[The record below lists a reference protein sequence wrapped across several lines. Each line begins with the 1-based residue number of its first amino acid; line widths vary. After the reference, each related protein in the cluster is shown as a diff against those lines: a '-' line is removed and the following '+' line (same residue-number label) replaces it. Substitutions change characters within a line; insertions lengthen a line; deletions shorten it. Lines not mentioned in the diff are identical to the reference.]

1 MSFNKP
7 DAYAVDRREAALPQ
21 APPQRLR
28 RFSRVATL
36 ALALCIAGVGTT
48 VALANPSLGE
58 AVAAAQTGDARA
70 QYMAGMMYLFG
81 QGTRRD
87 IPEGARWLQ
96 KSGEAGLPQA
106 MVSLAGL
113 YDVGVGVPFDP
124 ARAVQ
129 LRQQAARAGYAMARS
144 QLDVDARL
152 PRTRDYRRASVLT
165 DLKLY
170 AAAVPYARRSAAAG
184 SLEGQELLGRAY
196 HLGLGVGIDKVA
208 AFKLYEQ
215 AATGGLVQ
223 AMRDVAFM
231 YQFGEG
237 VRPDRA
243 RALAYYDKAAAKGS
257 TIARWEAAN
266 LRAGGNGTQRGGS
279 GGSGDPY
286 AAAQSQRCDGA
297 GGRWQNGQCVVDGNG
312 NTINP

>member
-1 MSFNKP
+1 MSF
-7 DAYAVDRREAALPQ
+7 DQTGMWAVEGKV
-21 APPQRLR
+21 APPGGVARHLR
-28 RFSRVATL
+28 RLGRIVSISV
-36 ALALCIAGVGTT
+36 ALCAASFGATA
-48 VALANPSLGE
+48 ALANPSLGE
-58 AVAAAQTGDARA
+58 AVAAARAGDARA

-81 QGTRRD
+81 QGTRRN

-96 KSGEAGLPQA
+96 KSAQAGLPQA
-106 MVSLAGL
+106 MVSIAGL

-129 LRQQAARAGYAMARS
+129 LRQQAARAGFEMARS
-144 QLDVDARL
+144 QLEVDARL
-152 PRTRDYRRASVLT
+152 PGTRDHRRASVLT

-215 AATGGLVQ
+215 AAAGGLVQ

-243 RALAYYDKAAAKGS
+243 KALAYYDRAAAKGS
-257 TIARWEAAN
+257 RTARWEAAN
-266 LRAGGNGTQRGGS
+266 LRAGANGSRRSGGGGS
-279 GGSGDPY
+279 SDPY

-297 GGRWQNGQCVVDGNG
+297 GGRWQNGRCVVDGNG